1 VPDHTTPAVRED
13 TLKPRRSTPAARPA
27 PGPWLRMMVRYSL
40 VSLVSIA
47 VSQSVLMVAFGLG
60 HWTASL
66 ANIVACAVATV
77 PSYYLNRTWA
87 WGRRG
92 RSHLWREVVPFWA
105 IAFLGLVF
113 STWAADLASTLARHA
128 AASHAATTAIV
139 MTASLGAFGILWVGK
154 FALFNGLL
162 FGERPPPRHLQ
173 APPRQRELAGASQSL
188 RVLVIAVVSV
198 GLLLVGAASIRAAEA
213 VDPPDSTGP
222 PTSEPATTEP
232 PSTAAPTT
240 APPTT
245 VATTQPEATSP
256 PTTVATTEPTTAPPS
271 TTAVGGGGAVTTS
284 PPQTGASTPSVTS
297 DAALPLAPTASR
309 GTGPPGAAGDA
320 PTTSSVSSQ
329 EDGSAAPAALITAP
343 KRVLRELLDGGPGG
357 LPQRV
362 IELPQR
368 AVEEATTVLRR
379 LSPVELAVFLVLAL
393 VSLIL
398 TAIAG
403 TTLWWMLHAW
413 RTPQALAATGFS
425 GAANDPRRSFS
436 LIMPARHEQAVLG
449 ATLSRLAAIDHPAFE
464 ILVVVGDDD
473 PDTTAVAQRA
483 ARRHPGLIHVVVD
496 TSWPKNKPKALNAA
510 LPDCRGDLVG
520 VFDAEDEV
528 HPQLLR
534 HVDARFTET
543 GADVVQG
550 GVQLMNYHSN
560 WYSVRNVLEYYFW
573 FRSRL
578 HFHAAQRFI
587 PLGGNTVFVRTDLLR
602 QAGGWDPD
610 CLAED
615 CELGVRL
622 SSAGAT
628 VAVAYD
634 PELVTREETPASL
647 GAFLKQRTRW
657 NQGFLQVL
665 GKGEWRRLPTR
676 RQRLLA
682 RYTLAMPFL
691 QAFIGLLIPLS
702 FATTVLA
709 RVPVLAALITFIPLM
724 PVVAMLVMEAVA
736 LGELCRN
743 YGFRARLRDYL
754 RLVLGTLPY
763 HALLSLA
770 ALRAVLREL
779 RGNRGWEKTAHV
791 GAHRTEPTAAVSADL
806 WAELTDRTA

>member
-1 VPDHTTPAVRED
+1 VPNPTTV
-13 TLKPRRSTPAARPA
+13 ARL
-27 PGPWLRMMVRYSL
+27 GRKLLRYSL

-47 VSQSVLMVAFGLG
+47 VSQAVLMVGFGWW
-60 HWTASL
+60 HWTASV
-66 ANIVACAVATV
+66 ANVVACAVATV
-77 PSYYLNRTWA
+77 PSYYLNRSWA

-92 RSHLWREVVPFWA
+92 RSHLWKEVVPFWA
-105 IAFLGLVF
+105 IAFAGLAL
-113 STWAADLASTLARHA
+113 STWAADAASTLADRAAVSHA
-128 AASHAATTAIV
+128 TATAVVMAAS
-139 MTASLGAFGILWVGK
+139 LLAFGVLWVGK
-154 FALFNGLL
+154 FAVFNRLL
-162 FGERPPPRHLQ
+162 FTDRPEPGRPRVPGGRH
-173 APPRQRELAGASQSL
+173 RELSAAGRPL
-188 RVLVIAVVSV
+188 RVVVVAVATV
-198 GLLLVGAASIRAAEA
+198 GLLLAGSASLRAAEA
-213 VDPPDSTGP
+213 QDPPDSTGP
-222 PTSEPATTEP
+222 PTTE
-232 PSTAAPTT
+232 APTT

-245 VATTQPEATSP
+245 EP
-256 PTTVATTEPTTAPPS
+256 PSTAPPTTAPPTTEAPTTAPPTTEATIPPTTAPPG
-271 TTAVGGGGAVTTS
+271 TTAVAGGGAVPTS
-284 PPQTGASTPSVTS
+284 PGSGAAPPTT
-297 DAALPLAPTASR
+297 AAGGPLAPAGSAGTA
-309 GTGPPGAAGDA
+309 GTTGAAGIAGAPGTSGPVEAGPGGPPG
-320 PTTSSVSSQ
+320 
-329 EDGSAAPAALITAP
+329 PASFP
-343 KRVLRELLDGGPGG
+343 RRVLRELLGGGGSTG

-362 IELPQR
+362 ARLPHR
-368 AVEEATTVLRR
+368 AVEEATTVLHR
-379 LSPVELAVFLVLAL
+379 LSPVELGLFLAL
-393 VSLIL
+393 GLLSLVL

-413 RTPQALAATGFS
+413 RTPQTLAATGFS
-425 GAANDPRRSFS
+425 GAAANPRRSFS
-436 LIMPARHEQAVLG
+436 LIVPARHEQAVLG
-449 ATLSRLAAIDHPAFE
+449 ETLSRLAAIDHPSFE
-464 ILVVVGDDD
+464 ILAVVGDDD
-473 PDTTAVAQRA
+473 PGTSTVAQRA
-483 ARRHPGLIHVVVD
+483 ARRHPDRIRVVFD
-496 TSWPKNKPKALNAA
+496 TSRPKNKPRALNAA
-510 LPDCRGDLVG
+510 LPACRGDVVG

-622 SSAGAT
+622 SSAGAR

-634 PELVTREETPASL
+634 PELVTREETPATL

-665 GKGEWRRLPTR
+665 RKGEWRRLPTT

-702 FATTVLA
+702 FATTLLA
-709 RVPVLAALITFIPLM
+709 KVPVLAALISFIPLV
-724 PVVAMLVMEAVA
+724 PVLAVLVMEAVA
-736 LGELCRN
+736 LGELGRN
-743 YGFRARLRDYL
+743 YGFRVRLRDYL

-770 ALRAVLREL
+770 AVRAVAREL
-779 RGNRGWEKTAHV
+779 RGNRSWEKTAHV
-791 GAHRTEPTAAVSADL
+791 GAHRADL
-806 WAELTDRTA
+806 APAPAVTAGPWADLGDRTA

>member
-1 VPDHTTPAVRED
+1 MPIRI
-13 TLKPRRSTPAARPA
+13 
-27 PGPWLRMMVRYSL
+27 LRYCL
-40 VSLVSIA
+40 VSLVSVA
-47 VSQSVLMVAFGLG
+47 VSQTVLMAAFGLL

-66 ANIVACAVATV
+66 SNVAACVVATV
-77 PSYYLNRTWA
+77 PSYYLNRSWA

-92 RSHLWREVVPFWA
+92 PSHLWREVVPFWA
-105 IAFLGLVF
+105 LAFLGLAF
-113 STWAADLASTLARHA
+113 STWAADLASTLARQA
-128 AASHAATTAIV
+128 AASHAVATAVV
-139 MTASLGAFGILWVGK
+139 MGSSLLAFGVLWVGK
-154 FALFNGLL
+154 FVVFNALL
-162 FGERPPPRHLQ
+162 FTERPHPRHLRV
-173 APPRQRELAGASQSL
+173 ATRRRRELAVAASRSL
-188 RVLVIAVVSV
+188 RVLVIVTTTA
-198 GLLLVGAASIRAAEA
+198 GLLLVGSAGIRAAEA
-213 VDPPDSTGP
+213 QDPPGSTGP
-222 PTSEPATTEP
+222 PTTGPVTTAP
-232 PSTAAPTT
+232 PTTTPPTT

-245 VATTQPEATSP
+245 GPATTGP
-256 PTTVATTEPTTAPPS
+256 PTTAPATSQATTAPPS
-271 TTAVGGGGAVTTS
+271 TTAVGGGGIVAPPPPAAGGTS
-284 PPQTGASTPSVTS
+284 PGVEPGQATPVTS
-297 DAALPLAPTASR
+297 SGPEGSASPGTAS
-309 GTGPPGAAGDA
+309 GGLTTGPTGPGQGLGPPPA
-320 PTTSSVSSQ
+320 
-329 EDGSAAPAALITAP
+329 AAPSFSPRKT
-343 KRVLRELLDGGPGG
+343 LRELLHTSPAQ
-357 LPQRV
+357 LPRRV
-362 IELPQR
+362 
-368 AVEEATTVLRR
+368 VEEATTALGR
-379 LSPVELAVFLVLAL
+379 LSPAELALLVLLTLFSL
-393 VSLIL
+393 VL

-413 RTPQALAATGFS
+413 RTPQTLAATGFS
-425 GAANDPRRSFS
+425 GAAADPRLSFS
-436 LIMPARHEQAVLG
+436 LIVPARHEQAVLG

-464 ILVVVGDDD
+464 VLVVVGDDD
-473 PDTTAVAQRA
+473 PETTAVAQRA
-483 ARRHPGLIHVVVD
+483 ARRHPDQIRVVLD
-496 TSWPKNKPKALNAA
+496 TSRPKNKPRALNRA
-510 LPDCRGDLVG
+510 LPACRGEVVG

-534 HVDARFTET
+534 HVDARFAET

-587 PLGGNTVFVRTDLLR
+587 PLGGNTVFVRADLLR

-622 SSAGAT
+622 SSGGAR

-634 PELVTREETPASL
+634 PELVTREETPATL
-647 GAFLKQRTRW
+647 RAFLKQRTRW

-665 GKGEWRRLPTR
+665 GKGEWRRLPTT

-702 FATTVLA
+702 FAATVFA
-709 RVPVLAALITFIPLM
+709 RVPVLAALITFIPLV
-724 PVVAMLVMEAVA
+724 PVLAVLVMEAVA

-754 RLVLGTLPY
+754 RLALGTLPY

-770 ALRAVLREL
+770 ATRAVFREL
-779 RGNRGWEKTAHV
+779 RGNRSWEKTDHV
-791 GAHRTEPTAAVSADL
+791 GAHRGQPATTVDL
-806 WAELTDRTA
+806 DQLAGMRDRTA